1 MAIKPVEIEIKANV
15 KGQES
20 VADLTNRLDNMAKV
34 LDGDL
39 KAQALAAS
47 AELRKLADQQAA
59 IKAFAELSQET
70 KDASTELKKAQAEA
84 KAFGDQIG
92 KAGPITLQEAQAL
105 SVMNARVN
113 EASVKLRVHQE
124 LLSDGQAKLQS
135 YGIAATQTAAAQK
148 RLEAETNAVRQSVAG
163 LVPAYQG
170 ASGAASTAGA
180 NMQRSHRAMADGME
194 SISTQLQRVQSAY
207 LALQGGGVLGGMI
220 KDAAQ
225 TADEYN
231 NLAARIKLATGEGE
245 AFETAMAA
253 VTDISLRTN
262 SGLQATGDLFAKLT
276 DAGKSAGMSSQD
288 AAGQALALTESINQA
303 VQLSGASAQA
313 SDAALTQLIQG
324 LNGGALR
331 GEEFNSVMEQSPRL
345 AKALADGLG
354 VTTGALR
361 TMANEGR
368 LTTDVV
374 IGALQSQAATLKS
387 EFETLPA
394 TVGRAVQNLSTAWT
408 VYVGEA
414 DKATGASALAA
425 QAINALASNLDT
437 IAGYLL
443 DAGQAAGAF
452 AALKLAQTFL
462 GIGAAATTS
471 ATAIAANTVAM
482 NAAGVAGTTAAASV
496 GRFATILAGLKTF
509 SLLGI
514 VTNFRDIGTWI
525 GEGIAKLQ
533 GYKDKTDEL
542 AQADKARAQVAEE
555 NLRIAQ
561 AQTEANK
568 AAMDAQF
575 DLSAAAKSTL
585 TVFDDLV
592 TKGKTAAEAVAEIG
606 KDFDLAS
613 LPGIANSAAVLDKLA
628 ADGKISA
635 DQFGAAWANALKG
648 EDLQAFEVKA
658 RVALDGAAR
667 ESEKLAAVMD
677 GTLREAIRRSG
688 ADFDV
693 LSGGMSKAA
702 RSAINDTDTIINGLD
717 RLKAQ
722 GVDVGQALELSLNRA
737 IKTAD
742 SQAAID
748 ALRSRVEQLR
758 NILGDKVA
766 DGLLSQIEEQAK
778 RATGAIS
785 GLDGALKE
793 MGITSDKE
801 LKKAAEESRNLY
813 DQVKNAGGST
823 RELSEAF
830 KKMAVDAIAANGGVA
845 TEALKTEAAMRGLEI
860 VTDATGKTIVRAMG
874 EGENATSSFTNGIK
888 NAAGE
893 VQGLMGWLDRLEKR
907 NAEVKSVLITD
918 KEGFAVDG
926 DGKRIVQAVDNRASA
941 ASKLQSMGVDESKA
955 QQMAS
960 TVYDERGN
968 YTPKSSGYFR
978 NPTDTLDAI
987 LQRMAAAEKAPA
999 PAVGRNVSVTLNV
1012 AGKPETLNTDEQ
1024 GAAAL
1029 VRTLQNAGLAA
1040 RG

>member
-1 MAIKPVEIEIKANV
+1 MAIKPVEIQIKANV
-15 KGQES
+15 EGEES
-20 VADLTNRLDNMAKV
+20 VADLTKRLDDMGKV
-34 LDGDL
+34 LDGEL
-39 KAQALAAS
+39 KTQALAAS

-59 IKAFAELSQET
+59 IKAFSVLSQQT

-92 KAGPITLQEAQAL
+92 KAGPPTLQEAQAL
-105 SVMNARVN
+105 GVMTARVN
-113 EASVKLRVHQE
+113 EASAKLREQQQA
-124 LLSDGQAKLQS
+124 LSAGQAKLQS

-148 RLEAETNAVRQSVAG
+148 RLEAETVAVRQRVAE
-163 LVPAYQG
+163 LIPAYQG
-170 ASGAASTAGA
+170 ASGAATTAGA

-394 TVGRAVQNLSTAWT
+394 TVGRAVQNLSTAWM

-437 IAGYLL
+437 VAGYLL
-443 DAGQAAGAF
+443 DAGQAAAAF

-471 ATAIAANTVAM
+471 ATAIAANTVAI
-482 NAAGVAGTTAAASV
+482 NAAGVASTTAAASV

-509 SLLGI
+509 SLLSI
-514 VTNFRDIGTWI
+514 VTNFQDIGTWI
-525 GEGIAKLQ
+525 GESIAKLQ
-533 GYKDKTDEL
+533 GYNDRTREL
-542 AQADKARAQVAEE
+542 VFLEQEAARASAEHARQIAATAQAKQEAADRAKGLTAEVKLMVTEYQRLRGEGKGVSDALAEVAKQAS
-555 NLRIAQ
+555 LATAVDTRQFGIAMQ
-561 AQTEANK
+561 QMN
-568 AAMDAQF
+568 
-575 DLSAAAKSTL
+575 LSAQQMQQGFEL
-585 TVFDDLV
+585 
-592 TKGKTAAEAVAEIG
+592 
-606 KDFDLAS
+606 
-613 LPGIANSAAVLDKLA
+613 
-628 ADGKISA
+628 
-635 DQFGAAWANALKG
+635 ALKG
-648 EDLQAFEVKA
+648 VSLEGFADRAKAAFGSSKKDAGLLE
-658 RVALDGAAR
+658 VALNAG
-667 ESEKLAAVMD
+667 
-677 GTLREAIRRSG
+677 LREAIRRSG

-702 RSAINDTDTIINGLD
+702 RSAIADTDAIIAGLD

-722 GVDVGQALELSLNRA
+722 GIDTSTLLAASLSKAVN
-737 IKTAD
+737 TAD
-742 SQAAID
+742 GQKSVD
-748 ALRSRVEQLR
+748 ELRARIER
-758 NILGDKVA
+758 MRKELGEKVT
-766 DGLLSQIEEQAK
+766 DGLLADLQKQADK
-778 RATGAIS
+778 LGVTFE
-785 GLDGALKE
+785 ALPE
-793 MGITSDKE
+793 
-801 LKKAAEESRNLY
+801 KAKTYADR
-813 DQVKNAGGST
+813 VA
-823 RELSEAF
+823 EAF
-830 KKMAVDAIAANGGVA
+830 KGAGILTQAELDKMAQTAEERFKLISTSGKASADGVAQAWKAMADAQIAANGGVVS
-845 TEALKTEAAMRGLEI
+845 EALRAEAAIYGMEI
-860 VTDATGKTIVRAMG
+860 AIDKTGRAIVRNMRD
-874 EGENATSSFTNGIK
+874 
-888 NAAGE
+888 AADNTRGYKKT
-893 VQGLMGWLDRLEKR
+893 VDDAK
-907 NAEVKSVLITD
+907 KSVEELAEAERKRLKID
-918 KEGFAVDG
+918 KEGFSTDASG
-926 DGKRIVQAVDNRASA
+926 NRIVQAVDNRVSSA
-941 ASKLQSMGVDESKA
+941 NKLEGMGVDPAKA
-955 QQMAS
+955 QQLAAQ
-960 TVYDERGN
+960 VYDERGN
-968 YTPKSSGYFR
+968 YIGKSSGAYR
-978 NPTDTLDAI
+978 DGDTADAV
-987 LQRMAAAEKAPA
+987 LQRLANQGAGAAAIGRTVNVNITTPA
-999 PAVGRNVSVTLNV
+999 GR
-1012 AGKPETLNTDEQ
+1012 ETITTDEQ